1 AVDHR
6 RTNYALATLEIRV
19 HCIFP
24 ASHPSASP
32 IGFFAR
38 RSPIS
43 VRACSGRTTATAT
56 SRSRA
61 FYSGRS
67 LCGISLA
74 ILSPTRSLQARGP
87 QLGRIHHLVLRALGA
102 GDRHRRMLCACCGQV
117 GAEKP
122 CGGPSTAVPFL
133 RISGGVSCSALPVC
147 SRLLVAFLHAAD
159 KL

>member
-1 AVDHR
+1 
-6 RTNYALATLEIRV
+6 
-19 HCIFP
+19 
-24 ASHPSASP
+24 
-32 IGFFAR
+32 
-38 RSPIS
+38 
-43 VRACSGRTTATAT
+43 
-56 SRSRA
+56 
-61 FYSGRS
+61 
-67 LCGISLA
+67 SLA

-159 KL
+159 KLVSTGSGSCDSVCHGVSRAARSSNVGEHCPKIWAVQSNG